1 MEVYQGLA
9 TVGRTVQLIS
19 LIVAGIV
26 SLVLLVIGIYLVSK
40 KEEKV
45 ESTNATVIN
54 ATCTPSKNNYDCKLN
69 VQYKVKS
76 EDQVG
81 SIATVGK
88 LYKSNDK
95 LDVQYYESDVTKLYQ
110 NIASSKTLGVILII
124 VAVVI
129 LIFYGIYY
137 WLTHT
142 YEPVAAVEGASFLT
156 NIF

>member
-1 MEVYQGLA
+1 MEVYHGLA
-9 TVGRTVQLIS
+9 AVGRTVQLIS

-26 SLVLLVIGIYLVSK
+26 SLILIVIGIYLVSK
-40 KEEKV
+40 KEEKI

-54 ATCTPSKNNYDCKLN
+54 ATCTPSKNNYDCNLN
-69 VQYKVKS
+69 VKYKVKS

-95 LDVQYYESDVTKLYQ
+95 LDVQYYEKDATKLYQ
-110 NIASSKTLGVILII
+110 NIGSSKTLGIILIV
-124 VAVVI
+124 VAIVI

-142 YEPVAAVEGASFLT
+142 YEAVAAVDGASFLT
-156 NIF
+156 DRF